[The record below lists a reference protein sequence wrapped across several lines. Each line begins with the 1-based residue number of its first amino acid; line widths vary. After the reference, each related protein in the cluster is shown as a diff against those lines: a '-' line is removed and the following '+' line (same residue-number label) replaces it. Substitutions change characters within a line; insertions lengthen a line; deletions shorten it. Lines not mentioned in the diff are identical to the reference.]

1 MQIIY
6 TQRYSIGYICLSVTR
21 SCCIFRAEYIHIND
35 ISMNIKTVFPVTLIM
50 KKLNGYSITR
60 EPFSYLH
67 KIFWMWFGSAPRTR
81 PQHLCLE

>member
-1 MQIIY
+1 
-6 TQRYSIGYICLSVTR
+6 
-21 SCCIFRAEYIHIND
+21 
-35 ISMNIKTVFPVTLIM
+35 MNIKTVFPVTLIM